1 MNEYAKH
8 WTTGSDLGLPQ
19 GTATVESHVSPEIY
33 AAEVDRIYRRVW
45 LMIGRV
51 EEIPGPADFMLR
63 EVPTLKA
70 ELIVVRGK
78 DDVVRAFHNTCAHRG
93 VPVVHQKKGTSAT
106 FRCPYHSW
114 LYGAD
119 GKLRSIPAEQN
130 FPCVDKA
137 NSGLVP
143 VNLDIWNGFIFVNFA
158 DEPEQSLAQ
167 FLGGL
172 GELHETLPFD
182 RYQFHVTSDYDVAG
196 NWKACM
202 HTFSEGYH
210 ITSAHSRTLTPQI
223 VNPGNPTFNFYDVQ
237 VFGPHSTLTSERN
250 FDWRPK
256 SPVQTWAISQMA
268 PAVMPS
274 KGDSPERD
282 FATHPSINRIQIP
295 NFGVET
301 ITIFPNICL
310 QPLGGGYLWMTFWP
324 LEAGRTLAEIR
335 NYSGAVPTNLREEFT
350 ASWAAA
356 AARDVLSE
364 DFALTAQQQ
373 RGFEMG
379 ARTHQQFGENEG
391 LLRFFAAAV
400 DHYLHNDGP
409 FEGERLPHQA
419 TAGMT
424 QERARDEV

>member
-8 WTTGSDLGLPQ
+8 WTTASDLALPEA
-19 GTATVESHVSPEIY
+19 TATVESHTSPEIY
-33 AAEVDRIYRRVW
+33 AAEVERIYRRLW

-51 EEIPGPADFMLR
+51 EEVPEAGSFMLR

-78 DDVVRAFHNTCAHRG
+78 DDVVRAFYNTCAHRG
-93 VPVVHQKKGTSAT
+93 VPVVHQKQGKALT

-119 GKLRSIPAEQN
+119 GSLRSIPAEEN
-130 FPCVDKA
+130 FPCVNKA
-137 NSGLVP
+137 DNGLVP

-158 DEPEQSLAQ
+158 EEPEQDLAD

-172 GELHETLPFD
+172 GELHATLPFENY
-182 RYQFHVTSDYDVAG
+182 RFYIRTDYVVGG
-196 NWKACM
+196 NWKAGM

-210 ITSAHSRTLTPQI
+210 ITSAHARTLTPQI
-223 VNPGNPTFNFYDVQ
+223 VNADNPTFNFYDIRP
-237 VFGPHSTLTSERN
+237 FGPHSTLTSERN
-250 FDWRPK
+250 FDWRPN
-256 SPVQTWAISQMA
+256 SPVQTFAISQMA

-274 KGDSPERD
+274 QSEPGSD
-282 FATHPSINRIQIP
+282 FATHPSINRIKIP

-324 LEAGRTLAEIR
+324 VAPEETRVEVR
-335 NYSGAVPTNLREEFT
+335 NYSSKAPATLREEF
-350 ASWAAA
+350 AAVYGA
-356 AARDVLSE
+356 VAARDVLSE
-364 DFALTAQQQ
+364 DFAITAQQH

-379 ARTHQQFGENEG
+379 ARKHQNFGENEG
-391 LLRFFAAAV
+391 LLRFLAAAV
-400 DHYLHNDGP
+400 DHYLTQDGP
-409 FEGERLPHQA
+409 FVPPVGGREDQ
-419 TAGMT
+419 
-424 QERARDEV
+424 Q